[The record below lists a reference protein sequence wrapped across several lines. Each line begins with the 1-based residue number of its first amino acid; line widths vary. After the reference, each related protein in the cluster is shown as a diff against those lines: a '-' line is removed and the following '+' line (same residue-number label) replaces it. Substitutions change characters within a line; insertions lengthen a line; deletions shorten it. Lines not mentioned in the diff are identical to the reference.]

1 MNHPDH
7 HLANTLPHP
16 CICCVML
23 RFAMFHAAIF
33 YSKLMAVKK
42 FTSRVSALFYS
53 NIFILKSL
61 LDVKLFAGKFQCKT
75 KTMPHVCEFGSQ
87 IYVADENK
95 TDEDSLFMECYVWL
109 LYRCAFE
116 F

>member
-16 CICCVML
+16 CILYML
-23 RFAMFHAAIF
+23 RYATFCHVSTFYCTHIDSFVIPVYHAAIF

-61 LDVKLFAGKFQCKT
+61 LDVELFVGKFQCKT
-75 KTMPHVCEFGSQ
+75 KTMPHVCE
-87 IYVADENK
+87 
-95 TDEDSLFMECYVWL
+95 M
-109 LYRCAFE
+109 
-116 F
+116 